1 MAITLSHLGHPCG
14 ERLVLVTAMFLLSC
28 DACLAEVKNITVAED
43 GSGDYKTVQEAV
55 SAVRD
60 QSSERTV
67 IHIMPGTYQGPIIV
81 PKDKTNVT
89 FEGEDAAKV
98 ILTYPFNKISC
109 VQIQGDDFRAEKV
122 TFQNTFGDYGPAL
135 RIYGDRTVLKNC
147 RVLGWQDTLMINNGR
162 QYFKDC
168 YIEGNVDFIFGS
180 GTAVF
185 DHCEI
190 HSKNY
195 GFITAASTPENRP
208 YGFVFLNCKL
218 TADPKAWIDPTGAT
232 TPKPSKDVKAYLG
245 RPWSPNASVTYINC
259 YMGDHI
265 KPKGWHNWRKVE
277 NEKTARYAEYNST
290 GPGAIAGKRVPWSK
304 QLVKHEA
311 DKVTIEAV
319 LGGKDNWKPNE

>member
-1 MAITLSHLGHPCG
+1 MAIIPFHLEPPCG
-14 ERLVLVTAMFLLSC
+14 ERVVLVTMMFLLSC

-43 GSGDYKTVQEAV
+43 GSGDYDTVQEAV

-67 IHIMPGTYQGPIIV
+67 IYIKTGAYQGPIIL
-81 PKDKTNVT
+81 PKNKTNVT

-98 ILTYPFNKISC
+98 ILTYPFKKISG

-122 TFQNTFGDYGPAL
+122 TFQNTFGDHGQALAL
-135 RIYGDRTVLKNC
+135 RIDGDRAVLKNC
-147 RVLGWQDTLMINNGR
+147 RVLGWHDTLMINNGR

-168 YIEGNVDFIFGS
+168 YIEGTVDFIFGS

-190 HSKNY
+190 HSKIHGND
-195 GFITAASTPENRP
+195 GFITAASTPEDRP

-218 TADPKAWIDPTGAT
+218 TGNPKAW
-232 TPKPSKDVKAYLG
+232 PKPSKRAYLG
-245 RPWSPNASVTYINC
+245 RPWGPNASVSYINC
-259 YMGDHI
+259 EMGDHI
-265 KPKGWHNWRKVE
+265 KPEGWHNWDKAE
-277 NEKTARYAEYNST
+277 NERTARYAEYNST
-290 GPGAIAGKRVPWSK
+290 GPGAIPDKRVPWSK
-304 QLVKHEA
+304 QLVKEDV